1 MHTPLPLMAAE
12 RTSCAPAYEWTPP
25 PLLYSPEWMRL
36 LYRAYNS
43 PLLRNG
49 RKVER
54 KMEVGVW
61 NTGKKRGESAFSE
74 AVETNGRYRE
84 PIRINREIWF
94 WRECKAFF
102 AGQRKRGEEILVRI
116 GNLYPDSHPA
126 SRVRRIMKRG
136 LELGWKKDWRWEAGT
151 IETKSL
157 ITPGRDSFWTSRK
170 NRMAVIL
177 LGRVRGLMRFRA
189 TEGEERRRFPPSF
202 LSASSFVSLCLI

>member
-102 AGQRKRGEEILVRI
+102 AGQRKRGDPCSNRKFVSRF
-116 GNLYPDSHPA
+116 A
-126 SRVRRIMKRG
+126 SRLASSTDNEKGVG
-136 LELGWKKDWRWEAGT
+136 AELGWKKDWRWEAGT

-189 TEGEERRRFPPSF
+189 TEGEGRSVVVFPLPSSQLPVLF
-202 LSASSFVSLCLI
+202 PFV

>member
-94 WRECKAFF
+94 RRECKAFF
-102 AGQRKRGEEILVRI
+102 AGQRKRGEEILVQI

-136 LELGWKKDWRWEAGT
+136 LERNWGGRK
-151 IETKSL
+151 IEGGKPEQL
-157 ITPGRDSFWTSRK
+157 KR
-170 NRMAVIL
+170 
-177 LGRVRGLMRFRA
+177 RA
-189 TEGEERRRFPPSF
+189 
-202 LSASSFVSLCLI
+202 

>member
-94 WRECKAFF
+94 RRECKAFF

-189 TEGEERRRFPPSF
+189 TEGEGRSVVVFPLPSSQLPVLF
-202 LSASSFVSLCLI
+202 PFV